1 MSVSFLQK
9 KILLIQKQKTFDLL
23 SFLKKIHAF
32 FLKKNV
38 IESLFSIHFFFQKS
52 WIIRNLRGD
61 RAGLS
66 PKKSRFSPWQA
77 FGGRALGGVGHTPGA
92 GSCTYFFVLECKAG
106 LKGESCLG
114 VGELNG
120 PEGAAP
126 FFNK

>member
-1 MSVSFLQK
+1 
-9 KILLIQKQKTFDLL
+9 
-23 SFLKKIHAF
+23 LKKIHAF

-92 GSCTYFFVLECKAG
+92 VSCTYFFVLECKAG

-114 VGELNG
+114 VGEN
-120 PEGAAP
+120 
-126 FFNK
+126 